1 MASIPVREV
10 TRFLTQ
16 LKLSRLVCP
25 LDTQVEVRA
34 GRSSGSMSVDS
45 VFRTRS
51 LGVAAVGLPD
61 QYADG
66 KAAKVWQL
74 YIGDTKSRTQEY
86 RSWVVSLLKQHGV
99 RSVLDVACGT
109 G

>member
-1 MASIPVREV
+1 
-10 TRFLTQ
+10 
-16 LKLSRLVCP
+16 
-25 LDTQVEVRA
+25 
-34 GRSSGSMSVDS
+34 MSVDS

-51 LGVAAVGLPD
+51 LGVASVGLPD

-74 YIGDTKSRTQEY
+74 YIGDTRSRTEEY
-86 RSWVVSLLKQHGV
+86 KSWVVSLLKQHDV
-99 RSVLDVACGT
+99 QRILDVACGT